1 MGGPGHPCLVRMMPL
16 SRTFHRPSCA
26 QNPRRVLH
34 GGERRVCWKGG
45 LGCFEV
51 LGVLVTNGVP
61 LITSNL
67 QAEQPG
73 PLQGL
78 VIYGDVS

>member
-1 MGGPGHPCLVRMMPL
+1 MLERG
-16 SRTFHRPSCA
+16 FW
-26 QNPRRVLH
+26 VLQS
-34 GGERRVCWKGG
+34 V
-45 LGCFEV
+45 
-51 LGVLVTNGVP
+51 GVLVTNGVP

>member
-1 MGGPGHPCLVRMMPL
+1 M
-16 SRTFHRPSCA
+16 
-26 QNPRRVLH
+26 VLH
-34 GGERRVCWKGG
+34 GGERRACWKGG
-45 LGCFEV
+45 FGCFKA